1 MKRIFEKILNQEI
14 TESSQRLENRQLL
27 TEALTKKQKREVLDY
42 IKEHSF
48 FPLIH
53 GNYSYFIVPMDDEH
67 IEMTPELRE
76 QLEDDG
82 LYGESYISGIVS
94 SSEAKLPLSTKWL
107 PIFGSSNRYQTK
119 WICNFYDTCFERD
132 LKDRAM
138 KLAVRL
144 DIDKIK

>member
-1 MKRIFEKILNQEI
+1 
-14 TESSQRLENRQLL
+14 
-27 TEALTKKQKREVLDY
+27 
-42 IKEHSF
+42 
-48 FPLIH
+48 
-53 GNYSYFIVPMDDEH
+53 MDDEH
-67 IEMTPELRE
+67 IEMIPELRE

-82 LYGESYISGIVS
+82 LYGESVVSGIVPS
-94 SSEAKLPLSTKWL
+94 SVAQLPISMKWL